1 MPPGPNSLRQCLYKY
16 QDTDLPTTCVFYVI
30 STFLSS
36 TSTEEPG
43 SMKLR
48 LLFNDRKLEAA
59 RAAMSTVG
67 NVNVH
72 VFDRVLSE
80 ERCAGFSALPAA
92 TDSEDR
98 FIAEGAK
105 ILLWGR
111 LSSKSED
118 YQRFLSQKGQRI
130 HVRTYWPPKLRNFN
144 IFYMFWP
151 QQHAIFIIFSCAVTC
166 PRGALSD
173 VAARCCHMSQRCV
186 VTCPRALL
194 SHVSAECC

>member
-1 MPPGPNSLRQCLYKY
+1 MFSC
-16 QDTDLPTTCVFYVI
+16 FVI

-67 NVNVH
+67 NENVH

-80 ERCAGFSALPAA
+80 ERCAGYSALPAA

-98 FIAEGAK
+98 FIAEGTK

-111 LSSKSED
+111 LSIKSED

-130 HVRTYWPPKLRNFN
+130 HVRTYWPPKLRNFY

-151 QQHAIFIIFSCAVTC
+151 QQHAIFIVFHVLSHVPGARCLMSRRGAVTC
-166 PRGALSD
+166 PSGALSH
-173 VAARCCHMSQRCV
+173 VLAPCCHMSLRSAV
-186 VTCPRALL
+186 KCPRG
-194 SHVSAECC
+194 VM